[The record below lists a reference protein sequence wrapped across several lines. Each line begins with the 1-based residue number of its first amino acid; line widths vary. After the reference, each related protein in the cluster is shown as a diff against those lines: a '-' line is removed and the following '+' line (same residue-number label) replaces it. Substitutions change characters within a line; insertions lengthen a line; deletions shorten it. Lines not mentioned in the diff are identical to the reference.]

1 MRVLVLSHRDV
12 VAALPPQACAE
23 SMAAVLTARA
33 RGETYMPLRSIMAA
47 PGAAGFMGLMP
58 SWRGGQPGHRAV
70 FALKAICV
78 IPDNPTRGL
87 DAHQGTVTLFDGQTG
102 VPTAILDASA
112 ITAVRTAAV
121 TAVATRLLAR
131 ADARTLAILGAGV
144 QGQAHLR
151 ALAGVRDFG
160 QVRIYA
166 PTRSHVE
173 ALIND
178 SGLAGT
184 ELSAAA
190 SAEDAVRGADVVVAA
205 TNAREPVL
213 QRAWLKP
220 GAHVNAVGA
229 STPRAKEIDTATV
242 AASALFCDSRESVLA
257 EAGEFQLAVT
267 EGLIGGEEHIRAEL
281 GEVLAGTAAGRRD
294 DGELTLFRSLGIA
307 VEDLA
312 AAETAV
318 AAARAQGL
326 GTEVEL

>member
-1 MRVLVLSHRDV
+1 MRVLILSHRDV
-12 VAALPPQACAE
+12 VAALPPRACAE
-23 SMAAVLTARA
+23 SMAAVLAARA

-58 SWRGGQPGHRAV
+58 SWRGEQPDHGAM

-78 IPDNPTRGL
+78 IPDNPARGL
-87 DAHQGTVTLFDGQTG
+87 DAHQGTVTLFDGE
-102 VPTAILDASA
+102 
-112 ITAVRTAAV
+112 
-121 TAVATRLLAR
+121 
-131 ADARTLAILGAGV
+131 AG
-144 QGQAHLR
+144 
-151 ALAGVRDFG
+151 
-160 QVRIYA
+160 
-166 PTRSHVE
+166 P
-173 ALIND
+173 
-178 SGLAGT
+178 AGT
-184 ELSAAA
+184 ELAAAA

-205 TNAREPVL
+205 TNASEPVL
-213 QRAWLKP
+213 QRGWLKP

-257 EAGEFQLAVT
+257 EAGEFRLAVT

-326 GTEVEL
+326 GSEVEL